1 MADLSIITL
10 NVNGLRAQRK
20 RLLLFDFLKRSKFDI
35 VLLQETHVSSVSD
48 FVLRNGESGF
58 KGYWSLGT
66 SSSCGVGILVRDPS
80 RLKTVVFV
88 AMTRVE

>member
-35 VLLQETHVSSVSD
+35 VLLQETHVSAVSD
-48 FVLRNGESGF
+48 CVLWNRESGF

-66 SSSCGVGILVRDPS
+66 SSSCGVGFWCVILHA
-80 RLKTVVFV
+80 LKTVVFV
-88 AMTRVE
+88 AMTGVE